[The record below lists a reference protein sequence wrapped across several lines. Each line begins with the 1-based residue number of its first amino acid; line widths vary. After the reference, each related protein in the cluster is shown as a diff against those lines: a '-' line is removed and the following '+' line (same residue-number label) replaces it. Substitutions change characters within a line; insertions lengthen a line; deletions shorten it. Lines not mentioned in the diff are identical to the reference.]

1 MSILKKRMGESEWL
15 MLFMK
20 MTLCYSIFTTYSCYE
35 YHNSDNNY
43 MISGKIVR
51 KKYIEYDK
59 VDNLEEKLILD
70 LSTLDVLSLVNKD
83 LLVNISLDVE
93 GKIIGYRPVISRMPS
108 YWNSEIT
115 KKFLI
120 KNNLFSI
127 SYEKD
132 QVISFRLS
140 SL

>member
-1 MSILKKRMGESEWL
+1 
-15 MLFMK
+15 
-20 MTLCYSIFTTYSCYE
+20 
-35 YHNSDNNY
+35 

-70 LSTLDVLSLVNKD
+70 LLTLDVLSLVNKD

-140 SL
+140 SS